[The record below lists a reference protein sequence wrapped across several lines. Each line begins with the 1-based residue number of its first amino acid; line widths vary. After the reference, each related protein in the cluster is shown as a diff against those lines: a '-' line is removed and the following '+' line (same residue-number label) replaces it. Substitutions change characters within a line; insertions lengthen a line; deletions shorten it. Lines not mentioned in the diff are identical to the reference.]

1 MKFAGRIN
9 RDHREIETQLRFVKH
24 ELETLPYL
32 GIGQLRRAT
41 TLKDATIIFQ
51 NKYER
56 PNKDLAHTDQR
67 IAYAQETMKK
77 LGTGVNDDPIN
88 PEE

>member
-1 MKFAGRIN
+1 M
-9 RDHREIETQLRFVKH
+9 ETQLRFVKH

-32 GIGQLRRAT
+32 GLGQLRSAT

-67 IAYAQETMKK
+67 IAFAQETMKK
-77 LGTGVNDDPIN
+77 LGTGVDDDPIN